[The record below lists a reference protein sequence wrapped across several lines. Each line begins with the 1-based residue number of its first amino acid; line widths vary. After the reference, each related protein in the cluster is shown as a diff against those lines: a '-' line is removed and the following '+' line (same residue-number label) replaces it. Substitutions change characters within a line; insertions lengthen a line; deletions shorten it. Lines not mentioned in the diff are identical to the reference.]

1 MNVVMKKKKRL
12 TGTSLEI
19 VTSGLQKCRN
29 APFPAQ
35 KMRNDIE
42 QLTIEEIAEK
52 YGVEPASK
60 SYNYKPTI
68 VSYLDACIAETN
80 QANAAAAPPVAP
92 PVAPQNNVNLVDVD
106 VDATLAAAGT
116 GDEHTAGE
124 VISSRHH
131 PGGHADENSMPDV
144 VSLSQL
150 QGVLRKQQMEFQQE
164 MQQQNEEF
172 QQQFAAALGGI
183 SAGNE

>member
-52 YGVEPASK
+52 YGVELASK

-68 VSYLDACIAETN
+68 VKYLDACIAETN

-92 PVAPQNNVNLVDVD
+92 QNNANLVDVD
-106 VDATLAAAGT
+106 IDATLAAAGT
-116 GDEHTAGE
+116 GDEHTTGE
-124 VISSRHH
+124 VISSRHY

>member
-1 MNVVMKKKKRL
+1 MPSKIYHILLLPLHLILLLLRWCRVLPK
-12 TGTSLEI
+12 I
-19 VTSGLQKCRN
+19 V
-29 APFPAQ
+29 
-35 KMRNDIE
+35 D
-42 QLTIEEIAEK
+42 
-52 YGVEPASK
+52 
-60 SYNYKPTI
+60 
-68 VSYLDACIAETN
+68 
-80 QANAAAAPPVAP
+80 
-92 PVAPQNNVNLVDVD
+92 VDVD